1 MEVIYNMW
9 SVRDILRSQ
18 GESILQTMIP
28 GSRLYRSVFLRC
40 SVDINGTIRIRIGIV
55 HLVVVAISTSC
66 VGVKPRF
73 PPSSGNLS

>member
-28 GSRLYRSVFLRC
+28 GSRF
-40 SVDINGTIRIRIGIV
+40 
-55 HLVVVAISTSC
+55 
-66 VGVKPRF
+66 
-73 PPSSGNLS
+73 